1 MTMASTMS
9 LKVSTYQALGY
20 ILYKYCLFHLHDAL
34 AICQIIT
41 ISLSFS
47 GVSSYFFVWRIFL
60 CDLILTNLLFIFTYI
75 WGVSV
80 CVCVCVCVCV
90 YAQSLNCV

>member
-1 MTMASTMS
+1 MHRRRKPEISEDALLNNTAWRMTMASTMS

-41 ISLSFS
+41 IYLKKERCRGGSK
-47 GVSSYFFVWRIFL
+47 
-60 CDLILTNLLFIFTYI
+60 LFQVPT
-75 WGVSV
+75 
-80 CVCVCVCVCV
+80 
-90 YAQSLNCV
+90 